1 MAKRATMKSII
12 LGVTAAAILAAG
24 VVSLQAQGAGRSVWS
39 GVFTSA
45 QADRGKT
52 LFMANCAKCHG
63 ETLAGDEAAPQ
74 LAGSQFLSNWNG
86 ESVADLVDR
95 IHSSMP
101 ADDPGKLSVASA
113 TDLAAFILSS
123 NQIPAGATELPR
135 DQPIQ
140 AQVRIDALNPAAK

>member
-1 MAKRATMKSII
+1 MKSIFVT
-12 LGVTAAAILAAG
+12 LTAAAILAGGTVA
-24 VVSLQAQGAGRSVWS
+24 LQAQAARSVWS

-45 QADRGKT
+45 QADRGKA
-52 LFMANCAKCHG
+52 LFMDNCAKCHG

-95 IHSSMP
+95 IHTSMP

-113 TDLAAFILSS
+113 TDIASFILSS

-135 DQPIQ
+135 DQPVQ
-140 AQVRIDALNPAAK
+140 AQIRIDALKPGQ